1 MKKLSYLLLLTLLVL
16 NNSCSKD
23 DDIRENSDNHKI
35 KVTLNLSGNYEDYEL
50 SYYLMYISDKQIHYL
65 DNLKE
70 GFYELKS
77 KSVKKNTIMAFD
89 LAMAGSDN
97 DTTENIELKI
107 YLDDELFYEENISIS
122 DDESFSSARWIYSNG
137 KIKRVPKL

>member
-1 MKKLSYLLLLTLLVL
+1 MKKLSYLLLLTILIL
-16 NNSCSKD
+16 NVSCSKD
-23 DDIRENSDNHKI
+23 DGILEYSDNHKI

-50 SYYLMYISDKQIHYL
+50 SYYTMYISDKQFHYL
-65 DNLKE
+65 ENLKK
-70 GFYELKS
+70 GFYELES
-77 KSVKKNTIMAFD
+77 NYVKKSTIMAFD
-89 LAMAGSDN
+89 LAMGGSDN

-122 DDESFSSARWIYSNG
+122 DDESFSYARWIYSNG